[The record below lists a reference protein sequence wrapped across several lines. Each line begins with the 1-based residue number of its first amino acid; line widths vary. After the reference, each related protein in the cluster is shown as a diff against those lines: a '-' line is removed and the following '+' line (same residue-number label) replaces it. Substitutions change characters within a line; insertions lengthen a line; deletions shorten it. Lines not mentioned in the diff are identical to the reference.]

1 MPNYSSQITRR
12 FEIDS
17 EVLKKSFWFNNN
29 DGMMYSKPSDLLLW
43 LWAGISGTFRKRDLR
58 G

>member
-29 DGMMYSKPSDLLLW
+29 DGMMYSKPSDIVMAL
-43 LWAGISGTFRKRDLR
+43 GRNFGYI
-58 G
+58 